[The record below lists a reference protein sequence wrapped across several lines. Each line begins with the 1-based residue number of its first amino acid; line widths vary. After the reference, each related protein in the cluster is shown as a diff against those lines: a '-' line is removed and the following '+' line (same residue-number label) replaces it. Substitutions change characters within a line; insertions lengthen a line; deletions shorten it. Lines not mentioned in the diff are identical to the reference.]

1 MSGLDTKYIP
11 LSSIQEQ
18 FWDKLYDAP
27 LAGGTIYFFKDN
39 QRTISK
45 DVYTLSGN
53 PPDYSYVSLGSSITL
68 SSIGTLDDG
77 LGNNLVPYLYPY
89 DSNGNIELYYIT
101 VYNSGNQFQ
110 FAVGGFPNIPT
121 TSEPANIA
129 GQDNFIPNGQFLL
142 GQNSGTISDT
152 VTNVAYGNWQY
163 IRSSNASTDTVTFPR
178 FTAPLNGIPTGNPR
192 YACRIACTVP
202 SAGDTYKTLQVVF
215 KDVNR
220 FSDPNQQLT
229 LYFEGLNN
237 QTGLLQLNVD
247 LYKNFGVGG
256 SAPTTTPIGSMAF
269 SNTGYSSA
277 ALPFFFGSNYG
288 NTLGTANDD
297 YFAIQ
302 IQLPPTTTFDISL
315 TDFCLYLGN
324 VDVTAYPFTVNP
336 IPTFDINIKTF
347 TTSGTYTPTPNM
359 FKCIIE
365 CIGGGAG
372 GGGADYSLLAIESGG
387 GGGAGGYSK
396 TVSSSYSIGASQVV
410 TIGALGTGGAAGNN
424 AGNAGT
430 ATSVGT
436 LCIANGGAGGGGSN
450 GNGGGGGPGGLIGTG
465 NVAFSGA
472 SGATGSTGGSAANS
486 YSAPG
491 AGASGISGTGGVSGS
506 IGTGSIGNGVNAS
519 GYGAGGSGGGSC
531 QIDSGP
537 RATGGNGAPGIV
549 IITEYILG

>member
-129 GQDNFIPNGQFLL
+129 GQDNFIPNGQFLT
-142 GQNSGTISDT
+142 GQLAAPGTISTT
-152 VTNVAYGNWQY
+152 VTNIAFGGWQY

-178 FTAPLNGIPTGNPR
+178 FTSPLNGIPSGNPR

-202 SAGDTYKTLQVVF
+202 SAGETYKTLQIVF
-215 KDVNR
+215 QDVNR

-229 LYFEGLNN
+229 LFFSGLNN
-237 QTGLLQLNVD
+237 QTGLLQLNVN
-247 LYKNFGVGG
+247 LYKYFGIGG
-256 SAPTTTPIGSMAF
+256 SVPTTTPIGSYAF
-269 SNTGYSSA
+269 NNTGYIDTV
-277 ALPFFFGSNYG
+277 LPFFFGSNYG
-288 NTLGTANDD
+288 KTLGSGNDD

-302 IQLPPTTTFDISL
+302 IELPPTLTFDISL

-324 VDVTAYPFTVNP
+324 VDITAFPFTADPVGPYVNV
-336 IPTFDINIKTF
+336 KTF
-347 TTSGTYTPTPNM
+347 ASSGTYTPSNGLSYAT
-359 FKCIIE
+359 IE
-365 CIGGGAG
+365 CWGAG
-372 GGGADYSLLAIESGG
+372 GGGGGVAGQIGVNMGGG
-387 GGGAGGYSK
+387 GGGAGGYSRK
-396 TVSSSYSIGASQVV
+396 TVSRFALGLSQTV
-410 TIGALGTGGAAGNN
+410 TIGVAGTAGGSGAAG
-424 AGNAGT
+424 GNGAS
-430 ATSVGT
+430 TSVGT
-436 LCIANGGAGGGGSN
+436 ICIANGGTGGDGSNYDAAKGGAGGVAGTGDIATPGATGIGSFTGGLAYPGSESVGGCGASTIIGGGGIGSVNSSN
-450 GNGGGGGPGGLIGTG
+450 
-465 NVAFSGA
+465 
-472 SGATGSTGGSAANS
+472 ANI
-486 YSAPG
+486 G
-491 AGASGISGTGGVSGS
+491 AGAT
-506 IGTGSIGNGVNAS
+506 
-519 GYGAGGSGGGSC
+519 GYGAGGGGASA
-531 QIDSGP
+531 SNTT
-537 RATGGNGAPGIV
+537 ATAAGGAGAPGYV
-549 IITEYILG
+549 VITEFIGS